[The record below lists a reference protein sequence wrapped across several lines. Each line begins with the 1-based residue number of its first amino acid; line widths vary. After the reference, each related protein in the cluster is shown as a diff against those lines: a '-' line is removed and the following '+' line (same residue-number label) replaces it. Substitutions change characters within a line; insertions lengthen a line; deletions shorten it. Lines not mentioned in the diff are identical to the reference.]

1 MIKTSIKLQD
11 LRRRIY
17 VKEKADS
24 TGTGGVGKS
33 ESAARAIGL
42 ITLGVKPT
50 GQPGE
55 GNPHAG
61 LDVAGAGNVAM
72 GAGLRARV
80 KTLEEPPDPN
90 VRAPVLDPTGQG
102 NLTTGRRA
110 EQSRIG

>member
-1 MIKTSIKLQD
+1 MIG
-11 LRRRIY
+11 R
-17 VKEKADS
+17 
-24 TGTGGVGKS
+24 
-33 ESAARAIGL
+33 

-90 VRAPVLDPTGQG
+90 VRASPRPY
-102 NLTTGRRA
+102 RA
-110 EQSRIG
+110 GKPA